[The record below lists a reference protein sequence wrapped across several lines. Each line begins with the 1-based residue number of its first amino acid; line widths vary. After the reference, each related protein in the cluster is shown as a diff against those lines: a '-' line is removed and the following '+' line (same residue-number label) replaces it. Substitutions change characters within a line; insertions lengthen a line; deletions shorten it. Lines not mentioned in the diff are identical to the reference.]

1 MAENYEKPDF
11 WSRKAF
17 SEGYPARSVYK
28 LKELHEKFALIKKH
42 YRVLDLGAAPGSW
55 TTFVLEILAGT
66 GHVTAIDLQPLTK
79 TFSCDNLN
87 FIQGDISSGAVHAL
101 AAENAPY
108 DVVLCDAAPATTGNR
123 VVDTARSNELVD
135 CAVNYADT
143 VLKTGGNFAVKIFQG
158 SDLGILLK
166 TLRGIFQ
173 SAKTFKPEAC
183 RSGSFETYLVGMH
196 KVK

>member
-17 SEGYPARSVYK
+17 AEGYPARSVYK
-28 LKELHEKFALIKKH
+28 LKELHEKFALIKKN

-66 GHVTAIDLQPLTK
+66 GHITAIDLQPLTK
-79 TFSCDNLN
+79 TFNCDNFN
-87 FIQGDISSGAVHAL
+87 FIQGDISSTTVRER
-101 AAENAPY
+101 AAENAPF

-123 VVDTARSNELVD
+123 VVDTAQSNELVE

-143 VLKTGGNFAVKIFQG
+143 VLKAGGNFAVKIFQG
-158 SDLGILLK
+158 SDLSVLLR
-166 TLRGIFQ
+166 TLRVIFQ
-173 SAKTFKPEAC
+173 NAKTFKPEAC

>member
-1 MAENYEKPDF
+1 MAENYEKPDY

-17 SEGYPARSVYK
+17 AEGYPARSVYK
-28 LKELHEKFALIKKH
+28 LKELDEKFALIKKNYH
-42 YRVLDLGAAPGSW
+42 VLDLGAAPGSW
-55 TTFVLEILAGT
+55 TTYALEILAGT
-66 GHVTAIDLQPLTK
+66 GHITAIDLKPLTK
-79 TFSCDNLN
+79 TFNCDNLF
-87 FIQGDISSGAVHAL
+87 FIQGDMSSAAVREQ

-123 VVDTARSNELVD
+123 VVDTARSNSLVE

-143 VLKTGGNFAVKIFQG
+143 VLKPGGNFAVKIFQG
-158 SDLGILLK
+158 SDLGVLLK